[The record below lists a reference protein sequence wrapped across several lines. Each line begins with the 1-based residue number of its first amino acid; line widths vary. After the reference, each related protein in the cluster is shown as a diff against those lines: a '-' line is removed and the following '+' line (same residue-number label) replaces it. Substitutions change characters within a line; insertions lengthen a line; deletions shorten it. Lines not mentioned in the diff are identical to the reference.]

1 MYLCLCKGVTEAQVR
16 RIARTGVLTAD
27 DLIRGLG
34 LREKRLCGRCIRD
47 IAEFV
52 DLATREAVESQ
63 ARSEATGSETTGT

>member
-1 MYLCLCKGVTEAQVR
+1 
-16 RIARTGVLTAD
+16 VLTAD